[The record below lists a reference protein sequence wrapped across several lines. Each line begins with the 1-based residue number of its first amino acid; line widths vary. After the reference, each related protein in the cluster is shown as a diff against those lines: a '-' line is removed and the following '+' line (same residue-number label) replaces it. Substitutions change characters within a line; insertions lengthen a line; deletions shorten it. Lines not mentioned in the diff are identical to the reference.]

1 MKTTTFK
8 SQYRK
13 FRMLTARFFSYWFFI
28 IFATLGVA
36 IAVMER
42 FTNYFGVDHLEPFM
56 ILILSYA
63 IFVYIV
69 TERAKVLDDIHD
81 NLRSA
86 KAEVYPT
93 RESVYMA
100 VPLIIARASAD
111 AQGRRRIFHAA
122 LHGLGGKR
130 LARPSRPDPVFEV
143 FDGAI
148 DRCVASTGPGMWRV
162 YEIYNIPDEERLDVL
177 AELIGK
183 RQGAE
188 GYEVR
193 AFARAEGLPHL
204 SPLVIGDE
212 DLLIGGRRSPLLPG
226 EFGGPPAGPG
236 SRPVGDRVFLLPL
249 ERPAHPD
256 PQDGDGGRPGRDRKI
271 PRGVPRIRT
280 RGEFTARGLKARM
293 GRSSAGK
300 GTSWT
305 GPSPDP
311 GRRHPV
317 PRGGGRVAFTPARRP

>member
-1 MKTTTFK
+1 MKTTTFRT
-8 SQYRK
+8 QYRK
-13 FRMLTARFFSYWFFI
+13 FRMLTARFFSYWFFV

-36 IAVMER
+36 IAMMER
-42 FTNYFGVDHLEPFM
+42 FTNVLGVQHLETVM
-56 ILILSYA
+56 ILILVYA
-63 IFVYIV
+63 TLVYIV
-69 TERAKVLDDIHD
+69 TERAKVLDDIHE

-111 AQGRRRIFHAA
+111 AHGRRRIFHAA

-130 LARPSRPDPVFEV
+130 LAKPSRPDPVFEV

-177 AELIGK
+177 VELIGK
-183 RQGAE
+183 RQNAE

-193 AFARAEGLPHL
+193 AFAHAEGIPHL

-212 DLLIGGRRSPLLPG
+212 DLV
-226 EFGGPPAGPG
+226 
-236 SRPVGDRVFLLPL
+236 VGVD
-249 ERPAHPD
+249 D
-256 PQDGDGGRPGRDRKI
+256 PRYYRASSAVHLRGRDPVRLATEYFYSLWND
-271 PRGVPRIRT
+271 PRIRALKT
-280 RGEFTARGLKARM
+280 ETGVNQDGIDILREEFRASERVEN
-293 GRSSAGK
+293 
-300 GTSWT
+300 
-305 GPSPDP
+305 SP
-311 GRRHPV
+311 
-317 PRGGGRVAFTPARRP
+317 PAA

>member
-1 MKTTTFK
+1 MKTTTFRT
-8 SQYRK
+8 QYRK
-13 FRMLTARFFSYWFFI
+13 FRMLTARFFSYWFFV
-28 IFATLGVA
+28 IFATMGVG

-42 FTNYFGVDHLEPFM
+42 FTNILGVQHLEPLM
-56 ILILSYA
+56 ILILTYA
-63 IFVYIV
+63 TLVYLV
-69 TERAKVLDDIHD
+69 TERAKVLDDIHE

-111 AQGRRRIFHAA
+111 AHGRRRIFHAA

-130 LARPSRPDPVFEV
+130 LAKPYKPDPVFEV

-177 AELIGK
+177 VEMIGK
-183 RQGAE
+183 RQNAE

-193 AFARAEGLPHL
+193 AFAHAEGIPHL

-212 DLLIGGRRSPLLPG
+212 DLV
-226 EFGGPPAGPG
+226 
-236 SRPVGDRVFLLPL
+236 VGVD
-249 ERPAHPD
+249 D
-256 PQDGDGGRPGRDRKI
+256 PRYYRASSAVHLRGRDPVRLATEYFYSLWND
-271 PRGVPRIRT
+271 PRIRV
-280 RGEFTARGLKARM
+280 LKAE
-293 GRSSAGK
+293 
-300 GTSWT
+300 T
-305 GPSPDP
+305 GVNRDGIERLREEFRESERVGNSP
-311 GRRHPV
+311 
-317 PRGGGRVAFTPARRP
+317 PAA

>member
-1 MKTTTFK
+1 MKTTTFRT
-8 SQYRK
+8 QYRK
-13 FRMLTARFFSYWFFI
+13 FRMLTARFFSYWFFV
-28 IFATLGVA
+28 IFATLGVG

-42 FTNYFGVDHLEPFM
+42 FTNVLGVQHLEPLM
-56 ILILSYA
+56 ILILVYA
-63 IFVYIV
+63 TLVYIV
-69 TERAKVLDDIHD
+69 TERAKVLDDIHE

-111 AQGRRRIFHAA
+111 THGRRRIFHAA

-130 LARPSRPDPVFEV
+130 LAKPSRPDPVFEV

-177 AELIGK
+177 VDLIGK
-183 RQGAE
+183 RQNAE

-193 AFARAEGLPHL
+193 AFAHAEGIPHL

-212 DLLIGGRRSPLLPG
+212 DLV
-226 EFGGPPAGPG
+226 
-236 SRPVGDRVFLLPL
+236 VGVD
-249 ERPAHPD
+249 D
-256 PQDGDGGRPGRDRKI
+256 PRYYRASSAVHLRGRDPVRLATEYFYSLWND
-271 PRGVPRIRT
+271 PRIRVLKT
-280 RGEFTARGLKARM
+280 ETGVIRDAIEILREEFRASERVGDSPTAA
-293 GRSSAGK
+293 
-300 GTSWT
+300 
-305 GPSPDP
+305 
-311 GRRHPV
+311 
-317 PRGGGRVAFTPARRP
+317 

>member
-1 MKTTTFK
+1 MKTTTFRT
-8 SQYRK
+8 QYRK

-28 IFATLGVA
+28 IFATLGVG

-42 FTNYFGVDHLEPFM
+42 FTNVLGVQHLETVM
-56 ILILSYA
+56 ILILVYA
-63 IFVYIV
+63 ILVYIV

-111 AQGRRRIFHAA
+111 AHGRRRIFHAA
-122 LHGLGGKR
+122 LHGFGGKR
-130 LARPSRPDPVFEV
+130 LAKPSRPDPVFEV
-143 FDGAI
+143 YDGAI

-177 AELIGK
+177 AEMVGK
-183 RQGAE
+183 RQNAE

-193 AFARAEGLPHL
+193 AFAHAEGIPHL

-212 DLLIGGRRSPLLPG
+212 DLIVGIDDPRYYRASSAVHLRGRN
-226 EFGGPPAGPG
+226 
-236 SRPVGDRVFLLPL
+236 PVRLATEYFYSLWND
-249 ERPAHPD
+249 
-256 PQDGDGGRPGRDRKI
+256 
-271 PRGVPRIRT
+271 PRIRVLKT
-280 RGEFTARGLKARM
+280 ETGVDREGIETLREEFRASERM
-293 GRSSAGK
+293 RN
-300 GTSWT
+300 
-305 GPSPDP
+305 SP
-311 GRRHPV
+311 
-317 PRGGGRVAFTPARRP
+317 PAA

>member
-1 MKTTTFK
+1 MKTTTFRT
-8 SQYRK
+8 QYRK
-13 FRMLTARFFSYWFFI
+13 FRMLTARFFSYWFFV

-36 IAVMER
+36 IAMMER
-42 FTNYFGVDHLEPFM
+42 FTNVLGVQHLETVM
-56 ILILSYA
+56 ILILVYA
-63 IFVYIV
+63 TLVYIV
-69 TERAKVLDDIHD
+69 TERAKVLDDIHE

-130 LARPSRPDPVFEV
+130 LAKPSRPDPVFEV

-177 AELIGK
+177 VELIGK
-183 RQGAE
+183 RQNAE

-193 AFARAEGLPHL
+193 AFAHAEGIPHL

-212 DLLIGGRRSPLLPG
+212 DLV
-226 EFGGPPAGPG
+226 
-236 SRPVGDRVFLLPL
+236 VGVD
-249 ERPAHPD
+249 D
-256 PQDGDGGRPGRDRKI
+256 PRYYRASSAVHLRGRDPVRLATEYFYSLWND
-271 PRGVPRIRT
+271 PRIRVLKT
-280 RGEFTARGLKARM
+280 ETGVNLEGIEILREEFRASERVGDSPTAA
-293 GRSSAGK
+293 
-300 GTSWT
+300 
-305 GPSPDP
+305 
-311 GRRHPV
+311 
-317 PRGGGRVAFTPARRP
+317 

>member
-1 MKTTTFK
+1 MKTTTFRT
-8 SQYRK
+8 QYRK
-13 FRMLTARFFSYWFFI
+13 FRMLTARFFSYWFFV
-28 IFATLGVA
+28 IFATLGVG

-42 FTNYFGVDHLEPFM
+42 FTNVFGVQHLEPLM
-56 ILILSYA
+56 ILILTYA
-63 IFVYIV
+63 TLVYIV
-69 TERAKVLDDIHD
+69 TERAKVLDDIHE

-130 LARPSRPDPVFEV
+130 LAKPSGPDPVFEV

-177 AELIGK
+177 LELIWK
-183 RQGAE
+183 RQNAE

-193 AFARAEGLPHL
+193 AFAHAEGIPHL

-212 DLLIGGRRSPLLPG
+212 DLV
-226 EFGGPPAGPG
+226 
-236 SRPVGDRVFLLPL
+236 VGVD
-249 ERPAHPD
+249 D
-256 PQDGDGGRPGRDRKI
+256 PRYYRASSAVHLRGRDPVRLATEYFYSLWND
-271 PRGVPRIRT
+271 PRIRVLKT
-280 RGEFTARGLKARM
+280 ETGVNRDGIEHLREEF
-293 GRSSAGK
+293 RSSERMRN
-300 GTSWT
+300 
-305 GPSPDP
+305 SP
-311 GRRHPV
+311 
-317 PRGGGRVAFTPARRP
+317 PAA